1 MDADRWER
9 KRQRF
14 ERRMRRMEQH
24 WERRHYRLRS
34 PGRHLFSGLVF
45 VVVGAIF
52 LLGNMG
58 IVEVDRIL
66 RFWPV
71 LLIAAGMFKII
82 ESGNDYGESSG
93 IFWVV
98 IGGLFLLGNLGILRV
113 AFRDLWPVVLI
124 GIGALMLWRSALAR
138 RPPRESSQG
147 ANASSF
153 SENTGG
159 STTRSTYVYEGPA
172 APASSNSIISAMA
185 ILGSVERRN
194 NSQDFRGGSAT
205 AVMGRC
211 EIDLR
216 TAAIAAPHEAVLDVF
231 AMWGGIEVR
240 VPPDWT
246 VVSQVDPILGGYDDS
261 TLPPKEE
268 SKRFIIR
275 GSVIMGGIEVTN

>member
-1 MDADRWER
+1 MDPDRWDRKRERFERKMDRWER
-9 KRQRF
+9 HWQRKRYGP
-14 ERRMRRMEQH
+14 H
-24 WERRHYRLRS
+24 S
-34 PGRHLFSGLVF
+34 PGKHLFSGLVF
-45 VVVGAIF
+45 VTVGAVF

-58 IVEVDRIL
+58 ILDVNRII

-71 LLIAAGMFKII
+71 ILIAAGLFKIV
-82 ESGNDYGESSG
+82 ESGEDYAQSGG

-98 IGGLFLLGNLGILRV
+98 VGGLFLLGNLGILRV

-124 GIGALMLWRSALAR
+124 GIGALMLWRSALTR
-138 RPPRESSQG
+138 RTVRE
-147 ANASSF
+147 F
-153 SENTGG
+153 SENPTPPGPSESSAG
-159 STTRSTYVYEGPA
+159 SETAG
-172 APASSNSIISAMA
+172 APTEPRVATSSNSILSAMA

-194 NSQDFRGGSAT
+194 NCQDFRGGSAT

-216 TAAIAAPHEAVLDVF
+216 AAAITAPHEPVLEIF

-246 VVSQVDPILGGYDDS
+246 VVSQVDPILGGYDDA
-261 TLPPKEE
+261 TQPPKQE
-268 SKRFIIR
+268 SKRFVIR